1 MATTTTNTEE
11 KTKNQKIPERTYD
24 EIAAENDYLGKRVVE
39 LLEQLQLAEIESK
52 KKEKELADMENE
64 KKSKAVFDG
73 CWISNL
79 IAERNEERE
88 SKMIYM
94 KQLEACKQRIKE
106 LEEERDDSNE
116 TNTLNDEI
124 VAENDRDNDEIREQ
138 EQERNAK
145 TLKEV
150 HSGKQEAKNSPYTN
164 SATKDSKQE
173 RRACTND
180 SGIEIDLE
188 EMTREIKNQVDI
200 YVDKKLSGLG
210 IRASKTLIH
219 TVNKRDDEE
228 RIPSG
233 TCANNDEK
241 NNDEKR
247 KLNIMIHGLQENNEG
262 DEVPNNQIRPY
273 YGPPKCV

>member
-1 MATTTTNTEE
+1 MATSKTSTEE

-24 EIAAENDYLGKRVVE
+24 EIAAENDHLGKRVVE
-39 LLEQLQLAEIESK
+39 LLERLQLAEIESK
-52 KKEKELADMENE
+52 KKEKELAEMANE
-64 KKSKAVFDG
+64 KQRKAVFDG

-88 SKMIYM
+88 SKMIHM

-116 TNTLNDEI
+116 ENTWNDKI
-124 VAENDRDNDEIREQ
+124 VAENDRYNDEIRELNL

-173 RRACTND
+173 RRPCTND

-188 EMTREIKNQVDI
+188 EMTREIKNRVDI
-200 YVDKKLSGLG
+200 YVNKKLSGLG
-210 IRASKTLIH
+210 IRASKELIH

-228 RIPSG
+228 RMPSG
-233 TCANNDEK
+233 TCTISISNRHVGSAITD
-241 NNDEKR
+241 
-247 KLNIMIHGLQENNEG
+247 
-262 DEVPNNQIRPY
+262 
-273 YGPPKCV
+273 